1 MPIRRTTTNGDE
13 MKRLQ
18 LLFAATSALVLALAS
33 PGAALGQSKYPSK
46 SIEVVVPYAP
56 GGGTDNLMRMI
67 TGIIDENKWS
77 PVPLN
82 VNNRAGGSGTVGY
95 SYLINKKGDPNV
107 IAGATPMI
115 VSGKL
120 QGRLPGNHR
129 DAMTVLMIVAIDEL
143 MLSVRNE
150 SPYKTVEEFVE
161 AARAK
166 PGQLTVGGTGVHNE
180 DHIFVHLFEEAAKIK
195 LKYVPFNSGGEVT
208 AALMGGHIDAGV
220 MNPNEIVAQVEA
232 GKARNLA
239 VAAHKRMTDAASV
252 PTFAEKGYPFYW
264 EQMRGV
270 VGPANMPPEAVAW
283 WQETLKKVTD
293 TKKWQDEYIKGNLLT
308 PTDWVGEE
316 ANKYLDG
323 ITGNYEKALA
333 ALGGLKK

>member
-1 MPIRRTTTNGDE
+1 MGL
-13 MKRLQ
+13 LQ
-18 LLFAATSALVLALAS
+18 HLVATAASVALLAGFPATAAAQA
-33 PGAALGQSKYPSK
+33 KYPSK
-46 SIEVVVPYAP
+46 GIEVVVPFAP

-82 VNNRAGGSGTVGY
+82 VNNRPGGSGTIGY
-95 SYLINKKGDPNV
+95 SYLINKKGDSHV

-129 DAMTVLMIVAIDEL
+129 DAITVLMIVAIDEL
-143 MLSVRNE
+143 MLSVRSE
-150 SPYKTVEEFVE
+150 SPYKTIEDFVT

-180 DHIFVHLFEEAAKIK
+180 DHIFAHLFEESAKIK

-208 AALMGGHIDAGV
+208 AALLGGHIDAGV
-220 MNPNEIVAQVEA
+220 MNPNEITAQVEA
-232 GKARNLA
+232 GKAKNLA
-239 VAAHKRMTDAASV
+239 VAAHKRIADAKDV

-270 VGPANMPPEAVAW
+270 VGPAGMAPEAVAW
-283 WQETLKKVTD
+283 WQDTLKKVTS
-293 TKKWQDEYIKGNLLT
+293 TKKWQDEYIKANLLT
-308 PTDWVGEE
+308 PTQWVGEE

-323 ITGNYEKALA
+323 ITGDYERALA

>member
-1 MPIRRTTTNGDE
+1 
-13 MKRLQ
+13 
-18 LLFAATSALVLALAS
+18 
-33 PGAALGQSKYPSK
+33 
-46 SIEVVVPYAP
+46 VPFAP
-56 GGGTDNLMRMI
+56 GGGTDNMMRMI
-67 TGIIDENKWS
+67 TAIIDENKWS
-77 PVPLN
+77 PMPMN
-82 VNNRAGGSGTVGY
+82 VNNRAGGSGTVGF
-95 SYLINKKGDPNV
+95 SYLISKKGDSHV

-143 MLSVRNE
+143 MLSVRTD
-150 SPYKTVEEFVE
+150 SPYKTLEDFIA

-166 PGQLTVGGTGVHNE
+166 PGQLTVGGTGTQNE
-180 DHIFVHLFEEAAKIK
+180 DHIFAHLLEEKAKIK
-195 LKYVPFNSGGEVT
+195 LKYVPFNSGGEAT

-232 GKARNLA
+232 GKAKNLA
-239 VAAHKRMTDAASV
+239 VAAHKRMPGAPDI
-252 PTFAEKGYPFYW
+252 PTFEEKGYPFFW

-270 VGPANMPPEAVAW
+270 VGPAGMAPEAVAW
-283 WQETLKKVTD
+283 WQDTLKKVTSS
-293 TKKWQDEYIKGNLLT
+293 KKWQDDYIKPNLLT
-308 PTDWVGEE
+308 PTSWTGEE

-323 ITGNYEKALA
+323 LTGSYESALA

>member
-1 MPIRRTTTNGDE
+1 MGL
-13 MKRLQ
+13 LQ
-18 LLFAATSALVLALAS
+18 HLVATAASVALLAGFPATAAAQA
-33 PGAALGQSKYPSK
+33 KYPSK
-46 SIEVVVPYAP
+46 GIEVVVPFAP

-82 VNNRAGGSGTVGY
+82 VNNRPGGSGTIGY
-95 SYLINKKGDPNV
+95 SYLINKKGDSHV
-107 IAGATPMI
+107 VAGATPMI

-129 DAMTVLMIVAIDEL
+129 DAITVLMIVAIDEL
-143 MLSVRNE
+143 MLSVRSE
-150 SPYKTVEEFVE
+150 SPYKTIEDFVT

-180 DHIFVHLFEEAAKIK
+180 DHIFAHLFEESAKIK

-208 AALMGGHIDAGV
+208 AALLGGHIDAGV
-220 MNPNEIVAQVEA
+220 MNPNEITAQVEA
-232 GKARNLA
+232 GKAKNLA
-239 VAAHKRMTDAASV
+239 VAAHKRIADAKDV

-270 VGPANMPPEAVAW
+270 VGPAGMAPEAVAW
-283 WQETLKKVTD
+283 WQDTLKKVTS
-293 TKKWQDEYIKGNLLT
+293 TKKWQDEYIKANLLT
-308 PTDWVGEE
+308 PTQWVGEE

-323 ITGNYEKALA
+323 ITGDYERALA

>member
-1 MPIRRTTTNGDE
+1 
-13 MKRLQ
+13 MKFRQALMMS
-18 LLFAATSALVLALAS
+18 ATSIALLCAAS
-33 PGAALGQSKYPSK
+33 GPAVAQAKYPSK
-46 SIEVVVPYAP
+46 NIEVVVPFAP
-56 GGGTDNLMRMI
+56 GGGTDNMMRMI
-67 TGIIDENKWS
+67 TGIMEENKWAPM
-77 PVPLN
+77 PVN
-82 VNNRAGGSGTVGY
+82 VNNRPGGSGTVGY
-95 SYLINKKGDPNV
+95 TYLINKKGDSHV

-129 DAMTVLMIVAIDEL
+129 DAITVLMIVAIDEL
-143 MLSVRNE
+143 MLSVRSE
-150 SPYKTVEEFVE
+150 SPYKTIEDFVN

-180 DHIFVHLFEEAAKIK
+180 DHIFAHLFEQAAKIK

-208 AALMGGHIDAGV
+208 AALMGGHIDGGI

-232 GKARNLA
+232 NKAKNLA
-239 VAAHKRMTDAASV
+239 VAARKRMTGAPDV

-270 VGPANMPPEAVAW
+270 VGPAGMAPEAVAW
-283 WQETLKKVTD
+283 WQDTLKKVTA
-293 TKKWQDEYIKGNLLT
+293 TKKWQEEYIKGNLLT
-308 PTDWVGEE
+308 PTTWTGEE

-323 ITGNYEKALA
+323 ITGDYESALA

>member
-1 MPIRRTTTNGDE
+1 
-13 MKRLQ
+13 MKRRQ
-18 LLFAATSALVLALAS
+18 ALVMSAASLALLSTAS
-33 PGAALGQSKYPSK
+33 GSAFAQAKYPTK
-46 SIEVVVPYAP
+46 NIEVVVPFAP
-56 GGGTDNLMRMI
+56 GGGTDNMMRMI
-67 TGIIDENKWS
+67 TGIMEENKWS
-77 PVPLN
+77 PVPVN
-82 VNNRAGGSGTVGY
+82 VNNRPGGSGTIGF
-95 SYLINKKGDPNV
+95 SYLINKKGDSHV

-129 DAMTVLMIVAIDEL
+129 DAITVLMIVAIDEL
-143 MLSVRNE
+143 MLSVRTE
-150 SPYKTVEEFVE
+150 SPYKTVEEFVN

-166 PGQLTVGGTGVHNE
+166 PGQLTVGGTGTHNE
-180 DHIFVHLFEEAAKIK
+180 DHIFAHLFEQAAKIK

-208 AALMGGHIDAGV
+208 AALMGGHIDGGI

-232 GKARNLA
+232 NKAKNLA
-239 VAAHKRMTDAASV
+239 VAARKRMTGAPDV

-270 VGPANMPPEAVAW
+270 VGPAGMAPEAVAW
-283 WQETLKKVTD
+283 WQDTLKKVTA
-293 TKKWQDEYIKGNLLT
+293 TKKWQEEYIKGNLLT
-308 PTDWVGEE
+308 PTTWTGEE

-323 ITGNYEKALA
+323 ITGDYESALA